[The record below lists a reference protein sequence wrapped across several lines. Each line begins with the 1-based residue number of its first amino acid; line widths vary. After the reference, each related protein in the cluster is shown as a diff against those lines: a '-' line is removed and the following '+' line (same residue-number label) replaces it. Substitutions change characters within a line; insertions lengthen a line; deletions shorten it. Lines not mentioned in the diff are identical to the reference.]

1 MPYFDNAATSFP
13 KPEAVAD
20 AVYDCLKNYCANPG
34 RSGHK
39 LALKMDHKIYDTR
52 EALTSLIG
60 GDDPLRMIFTFNGT
74 DALNLAIHG
83 FLQKGDHVV
92 TSSMEHNSVNRP
104 LYALKNSGFI
114 DLTIVEADKNGCLT
128 ADDIEAA
135 MTDRTT
141 LVAITHM
148 SNLTGTIMPIQEIG
162 ERIKGRARL
171 LVDAAQSIGVLPID
185 VEKMHIDLLAFP
197 GHKGLF
203 APQGTGGLYI
213 GKDIELKEIKQ
224 GGTGSFSQD
233 FLQPTILP
241 DRFESGTENGPGI
254 IGMGEGIRF
263 INETGID
270 AIHEKE
276 MRLAKRFVEGVKEIT
291 GIKLY
296 GPLDERQGPVVSLN
310 LPERDSAEVAYRLDQ
325 EYDICVR
332 PGLHCAPFAHRTI
345 GTLETGAVR
354 FSFGYFNT
362 EEEVDTAI
370 QALRHIA
377 NTK

>member
-1 MPYFDNAATSFP
+1 M
-13 KPEAVAD
+13 
-20 AVYDCLKNYCANPG
+20 
-34 RSGHK
+34 
-39 LALKMDHKIYDTR
+39 TR
-52 EALTSLIG
+52 
-60 GDDPLRMIFTFNGT
+60 
-74 DALNLAIHG
+74 G

>member
-92 TSSMEHNSVNRP
+92 TSSVEHNSVNRP

-296 GPLDERQGPVVSLN
+296 GPLDERQGPVVPLN

>member
-296 GPLDERQGPVVSLN
+296 GPLDERQGPVVPLN

>member
-13 KPEAVAD
+13 KPDVVAD

>member
-362 EEEVDTAI
+362 EEELDTAI

>member
-1 MPYFDNAATSFP
+1 MTYFDNAATSFP

-60 GDDPLRMIFTFNGT
+60 GDDPLRTIFTFNGT